1 MADIDEILL
10 KYVCVY
16 EYRCHEVALYLYRLL
31 KTESLVIFCKNE
43 NLIYIKKKIKQT
55 NKNLV
60 CKKTKK
66 VNSS

>member
-43 NLIYIKKKIKQT
+43 NLIYIKKNQT
-55 NKNLV
+55 NNKNLV

>member
-43 NLIYIKKKIKQT
+43 NLIYIKKNQT
-55 NKNLV
+55 NKQ
-60 CKKTKK
+60 K
-66 VNSS
+66 SSM